1 MSKEEN
7 SKNHEENIKKDVL
20 ENVKSKVLE
29 EVEKEVKNTIVAC
42 TKEYKEEIKNEL
54 LEDVNNEF
62 MDRVDNEEQQI
73 LRSKNSAIFKRNVLI
88 IALFAALV
96 YFGYCLFDARY
107 FDFMKSECER
117 NGNCETNPVTKDEQS
132 ENSSE
137 IQEPVK
143 DKKWYIE
150 NYGYLLDSVKLSLN
164 ADNVSAYYLYS
175 GDKEISEM
183 KSSVLLNLAYHQVSS
198 KNIKTNSVSISV
210 EGSVLKEAFE
220 KLFGSVTYYNP
231 TNFTYNCLN
240 FKYNKEKDRFTA
252 DNNKCPSITNKI
264 LEEIDDMYEDG
275 NVLYMITNATI
286 YNASDGAFY
295 TFDNLYEPILTN
307 VSENDLSV
315 NARKLNR
322 YQYQFK
328 KVEDTYYLNSIIK
341 LK

>member
-1 MSKEEN
+1 MSKEEI
-7 SKNHEENIKKDVL
+7 SKKEEDLKREIL
-20 ENVKSKVLE
+20 ENMKDKVLE
-29 EVEKEVKNTIVAC
+29 EVEKEVKASILNS
-42 TKEYKEEIKNEL
+42 TKEYKEELKEEL

-62 MDRVDNEEQQI
+62 LDRVDEEAKQI
-73 LRSKNSAIFKRNVLI
+73 IRSKNASIFKRNVLI
-88 IALFAALV
+88 LVLIAVIV

-117 NGNCETNPVTKDEQS
+117 NGNCGTANTTNNDTTAENLEQQ
-132 ENSSE
+132 E
-137 IQEPVK
+137 IVK

-150 NYGYLLDSVKLSLN
+150 NYGYLLDHVKLSLN

-210 EGSVLKEAFE
+210 EGSALKEAFE
-220 KLFGSVTYYNP
+220 KVFGSTTYYNP

-240 FKYNKEKDRFTA
+240 FKYNKEKDKFSA
-252 DNNKCPSITNKI
+252 DNNKCPSSTNKI

-275 NVLYMITNATI
+275 DVLYMITNATI
-286 YNASDGAFY
+286 YNASESAFY
-295 TFDNLYEPILTN
+295 TFDNLYEAEVTN
-307 VSENDLSV
+307 VSENDLAS
-315 NARKLNR
+315 NAKKLNR

-328 KVEDTYYLNSIIK
+328 KVDDTYYLNSIVK